1 MKIRILLVSIWNKL
15 LHPNRYNSEVFVNYL
30 KNNGCKIGENTFFY
44 APLKTTID
52 DRRLD
57 YITIGNNC
65 SITQGCQILCH
76 DFSWSVLRKSH
87 NEILPDPGQE
97 VVIGDNV
104 FLGWNTIVLGGVH
117 IGSNVIIGAN
127 SVVTHDVPDNMVYA
141 GNPARQICTLEEYY
155 IKRKEN
161 ELVNAFAR
169 AKHIHD
175 KTGRDPYSEEMG
187 WFGVLWLERD
197 DKNEEYLRKLGMH
210 GDSIDE
216 VIKAFYAKKPIYE
229 GFEAFL
235 KDARDYY

>member
-1 MKIRILLVSIWNKL
+1 MTIRNWIDKKM
-15 LHPNRYNSEVFVNYL
+15 HPNRHSSEAYITYL
-30 KNNGCKIGENTFFY
+30 RKNGATIGEGTFFY
-44 APLKTTID
+44 APKSNVMD

-57 YITIGNNC
+57 YITIGKNC

-141 GNPARQICTLEEYY
+141 GNPARQICTLEDYY

-197 DKNEEYLRKLGMH
+197 NKNEEYLRKLGMH